1 MISLESK
8 ITPGFLFK
16 FTLPTVIMMVF
27 NSFYTMVDGGFV
39 SNFAGTNALSAV
51 NIVFPTINL
60 VLAVGIMLASGGSA
74 VVATQLGE
82 KKEEK
87 ARKSFSLIV
96 LVGVIFGIIFA
107 LVGMIFTGEIVI
119 ALGANEA
126 IYEYAYDY
134 AFYMSAFAPFA
145 ILQILFQFFFV
156 TAGKPHL
163 GLLSTIVGGV
173 SNMVFDYILIVP
185 LDMGIKGAA
194 IATGISF
201 IIPAITGLLY
211 FSLWRKKE
219 LRFTKPVF
227 DVKVI
232 GKTCSNGSSEMV
244 SNLSVAITTYLFNV
258 MMMKYLGEDGVAA
271 ITIVLYAQYLFTAV
285 FLGYTSGIAPL
296 FSYNYGAKNK
306 NRLKQLFRM
315 SNIAV
320 GVCSLAACGLSVV
333 LAGIV
338 VQIFAK
344 PETAVYELAIHGMYL
359 FAGGFLF
366 MGFNIFASGLFTAL
380 SNGKVSAIL
389 SFLRTFVFIVAAI
402 AILPVFL
409 TVDGIWLAIPAA
421 EFLAALV
428 AAWFMARYRKVY
440 EY

>member
-1 MISLESK
+1 MISLEAK
-8 ITPGFLFK
+8 ITPGFLFR

-39 SNFAGTNALSAV
+39 SNFVGTNALSAV

-74 VVATQLGE
+74 VVATLLGE

-96 LVGVIFGIIFA
+96 LVGVVFGIIFA
-107 LVGMIFTGEIVI
+107 LAGMIFTREIVT

-126 IYEYAYDY
+126 IYKYAYDY

-145 ILQILFQFFFV
+145 ILQVLFQFFFV
-156 TAGKPHL
+156 TAGRPHL
-163 GLLSTIVGGV
+163 GLISTIVGGV

-201 IIPAITGLLY
+201 IIPAVTGLIY
-211 FSLWRKKE
+211 FSLGRKKA
-219 LRFTKPVF
+219 LRFARPAF
-227 DVKVI
+227 DFKII

-306 NRLKQLFRM
+306 ARLHKLFYM
-315 SNIAV
+315 SNVAV
-320 GVCSLAACGLSVV
+320 GVCSLAACGFSIV

-359 FAGGFLF
+359 FAAGFLF

-402 AILPVFL
+402 GILPVFL
-409 TVDGIWLAIPAA
+409 EVDGIWLAIPAA

-428 AAWFMARYRKVY
+428 AAWFMAKYRKVY